1 MLSFKDF
8 KNQIEESARSLEEK
22 TVDSFQVGGGRE
34 KFPARIER
42 KGSKFIAYVDDE
54 KLDEFKSEKEARA
67 GIKDFVE
74 LMDL

>member
-1 MLSFKDF
+1 MLSFRKF
-8 KNQIEESARSLEEK
+8 KSQIEESARSLEEK
-22 TVDSFQVGGGRE
+22 TVDSFQVGGGGE

-42 KGSKFIAYVDDE
+42 KGSKFVVYIDDE

>member
-1 MLSFKDF
+1 MLSFKEF
-8 KNQIEESARSLEEK
+8 KSQVEESARSLEEK
-22 TVDSFQVGGGRE
+22 TVDSFKVGGGRE

-42 KGSKFIAYVDDE
+42 KGSKFVAYVDDE
-54 KLDEFKSEKEARA
+54 KLDEFKSEKDARA